1 MRFLRMLVGYLLACF
16 GAAMALGLFAF
27 APNSIEA
34 FFDKLPEVLES
45 AWNVSPYLTGA
56 VALLGAVPAVLAF
69 QYAESNGIRS
79 WVYYELVGAAVA
91 IAAYWLAH
99 GTGSVPDS
107 NEGNTYSTIAFGA
120 AGAVLGLLYWL
131 FSGRYAGLDQPATAT
146 NNRPGTTTGAKPQ
159 TAMSKPGSVPAVN
172 KTPRTA

>member
-1 MRFLRMLVGYLLACF
+1 MRFLRMLIGYLLACF

-27 APNSIEA
+27 SPNSIEG
-34 FFDKLPEVLES
+34 FFDKLPEVMDN
-45 AWNVSPYLTGA
+45 AWSVSPYLTGA
-56 VALLGAVPAVLAF
+56 IALLGAVPAVIAF

-99 GTGSVPDS
+99 GTEATPVAS
-107 NEGNTYSTIAFGA
+107 EGNTYSTIAFGV

-131 FSGRYAGLDQPATAT
+131 FSGRYAGLDNVGHASNHSGSGSASKSPMPMSKASNNNNGRRPATA
-146 NNRPGTTTGAKPQ
+146 
-159 TAMSKPGSVPAVN
+159 
-172 KTPRTA
+172 

>member
-1 MRFLRMLVGYLLACF
+1 MRFLRMLIGYLLACF

-27 APNSIEA
+27 APNSIDA
-34 FFDKLPEVLES
+34 FFDKLPEVLDN
-45 AWNVSPYLTGA
+45 AWGISPYLTGA
-56 VALLGAVPAVLAF
+56 IALLGAVPAVLAF

-99 GTGSVPDS
+99 GTESVPLRS
-107 NEGNTYSTIAFGA
+107 EGNIYSTIAFGV

-131 FSGRYAGLDQPATAT
+131 FSGRYAGMDGTATAA
-146 NNRPGTTTGAKPQ
+146 RPGTGVRPQ
-159 TAMSKPGSVPAVN
+159 TAMGKPPGPAAA
-172 KTPRTA
+172 KKPATA

>member
-34 FFDKLPEVLES
+34 FFDRLPEVLEN
-45 AWNVSPYLTGA
+45 AWSVSPYLTGA

-79 WVYYELVGAAVA
+79 WVYYELVGAAIA

-99 GTGSVPDS
+99 GTESVPLRS
-107 NEGNTYSTIAFGA
+107 EGNIYSTIAFGV
-120 AGAVLGLLYWL
+120 AGAILGLLYWL
-131 FSGRYAGLDQPATAT
+131 FSGRYAGVDHGMTA
-146 NNRPGTTTGAKPQ
+146 NNGRPGLAAGKPQ
-159 TAMSKPGSVPAVN
+159 SAVSAGGKPAAAGA
-172 KTPRTA
+172 RRA